1 MTIIG
6 TNKYDLDTPVLCL
19 DAEMVDA
26 NISKMAR
33 FVRQRG
39 VNLRP
44 HTKTHKCPQ
53 IAHRQIAAGAV
64 GVCCAKLGEAEV
76 MAQAGVKGIL
86 VPNQIVGPN
95 KIGRLAGL
103 SAWADVTV
111 AADNEDNVREMSA
124 AAVESG
130 ITIKIIIELDVGMG
144 RCGVRSMEEG
154 VQLAKTIVG
163 LPGTVFCGI
172 MGYEGHC
179 VMKEPYEEREKTTA
193 TSLKDLISLK
203 NEIEAAGI
211 EVPIVSSGG
220 TGTFQITPD
229 IEGITEIQAGS
240 YVTMDAKYRSV
251 GIDQFENALTILST
265 VISVHGESAVCD
277 LGLKSATGEFGMPVV
292 IDPPGWEIVG
302 LSEEHA
308 ALKRSPMERS
318 GENVTRDCRVGD
330 VIEVIPSHGCTT
342 INLHDFFYITK
353 DDSVVGVWPIAAR
366 GKFR

>member
-33 FVRQRG
+33 FVRQSG

-44 HTKTHKCPQ
+44 HTKTHKCPV

-86 VPNQIVGPN
+86 IPNQIVGPN

-103 SAWADVTV
+103 SAWADVT
-111 AADNEDNVREMSA
+111 AAVDNGDNVRQLSEA
-124 AAVESG
+124 AAEAGV
-130 ITIKIIIELDVGMG
+130 TIKVIIELDVGMG
-144 RCGVRSMEEG
+144 RCGVRSVEEG
-154 VQLAKTIVG
+154 VRLAKTIVG
-163 LPGTVFCGI
+163 LPGVKFCGI

-179 VMKEPYEEREKTTA
+179 VMKEPYEDRENTA
-193 TSLKDLISLK
+193 VTSLKDLINLK
-203 NEIEAAGI
+203 KKIEAAGI

-220 TGTFQITPD
+220 TGTFQITPG

-240 YVTMDAKYRSV
+240 YATMDAKYRSV
-251 GIDQFENALTILST
+251 GIEQFENALTILST

-277 LGLKSATGEFGMPVV
+277 LGLKSATGEFGMPTV
-292 IDPPGWEIVG
+292 IDPPGWEIAG

-308 ALKRSPMERS
+308 TLKRQPSEVHDL
-318 GENVTRDCRVGD
+318 EVGD
-330 VIEVIPSHGCTT
+330 VIEVLPSHGCTT

-353 DDSVVGVWPIAAR
+353 DDTVVGVWPIAAR